1 MRVTALALA
10 VVVLSWTGAPAA
22 APVGSVPAARL
33 GVGDWA
39 QYRAVTQAGARTVE
53 VTQRYAIVGEERQ
66 ADGVR
71 WVWLEIAIGM
81 PGTRMIQKVLLPA
94 GALAAKGPDS
104 WESFRDAR
112 RWIVRSGDSPAT
124 EMPIAEAL
132 AQMRNQTAL
141 AEDPA
146 AAVKDLAP
154 ESIATPRGALL
165 CTRRE
170 SRGVTKAEQLQGGT
184 QVAVSNAYTSTVWRH
199 DTVPITRLVRT
210 VAEATVEVTPAGA
223 AAGTRPSR
231 QQTRTTIELVDFGT
245 GATTAI
251 PDLP

>member
-1 MRVTALALA
+1 MAWTAATAATLAA
-10 VVVLSWTGAPAA
+10 TA
-22 APVGSVPAARL
+22 PAARL
-33 GVGDWA
+33 DLGDWA
-39 QYRAVTQAGARTVE
+39 EYRAVTQAGARTVE

-66 ADGVR
+66 ADGNR

-81 PGTRMIQKVLLPA
+81 PGTRMVQKVLLPA
-94 GALAAKGPDS
+94 AALAAKGPDS

-112 RWIVRSGDSPAT
+112 RWIVRSGDEPAV

-141 AEDPA
+141 AEDPEA
-146 AAVKDLAP
+146 TAKDLAP
-154 ESIATPRGALL
+154 ESIATPRGTLR

-170 SRGVTKAEQLQGGT
+170 SRGVTKAEQLQGNSR
-184 QVAVSNAYTSTVWRH
+184 VAVSNAYTSTVWRH

-223 AAGTRPSR
+223 AADTRPSR
-231 QQTRTTIELVDFGT
+231 QQTRTTIDLVNFGT

-251 PDLP
+251 LDLP